1 MVVFQPG
8 GAQDRAQLL
17 RQLDVNDSS
26 AVPAEAVIAI
36 RRWYRLLQRAADL
49 NIALPDESLQVR
61 SLSNIVKKT
70 ADMHADFK
78 FRVALAKT
86 ELQID
91 SRPSQQNVMRFLQ
104 HLLAELEQL
113 GAGSRRVPATATTT
127 APSGTTTTAAA
138 TSTATGQPSLKGVQ
152 PVSDASGGQR
162 ARRREAQRLQQKE
175 PCQWFGTD
183 GGCRNGK
190 QCTCVHSW
198 SGLNRGERCLLCG
211 SKQHRAKEC
220 GASSGFPGEDARASA
235 TSEGNC
241 CRCYNFLLLLPVR
254 GWRMRRRRERR
265 VPVMRRRLPLPRT
278 KGRMEVEIRLTRED
292 D

>member
-1 MVVFQPG
+1 MDPITPTYTLTCVLSPTVFWNSMSMLIGPINPQVHHDLQGVHQILFRLMVVFQPG

-152 PVSDASGGQR
+152 PVSDASGG
-162 ARRREAQRLQQKE
+162 AKGKAK
-175 PCQWFGTD
+175 
-183 GGCRNGK
+183 GGPA
-190 QCTCVHSW
+190 TT
-198 SGLNRGERCLLCG
+198 
-211 SKQHRAKEC
+211 AK
-220 GASSGFPGEDARASA
+220 GALSVVW
-235 TSEGNC
+235 
-241 CRCYNFLLLLPVR
+241 Y
-254 GWRMRRRRERR
+254 
-265 VPVMRRRLPLPRT
+265 
-278 KGRMEVEIRLTRED
+278 
-292 D
+292 